1 MARHEQSAASI
12 FDVNLVALAI
22 TLGVVVATTIVAVPE
37 AQAQTFQVLHTFT
50 GGDGIGPDAGLTM
63 DRAGRL
69 YGTVNGGTGN
79 DGSVFRMAESGSGW
93 VLTPLHQFVRPLT
106 NGNGPDAK
114 VIFGPDG
121 NLYSTTAIGGDEQ
134 ADCVNDGQGCGLV
147 FKLQPPA
154 TACVSFLCPWTET
167 VLYRFTGQPD
177 GDLPGEVIFDA
188 AGNLY
193 GTTSSGGTGD
203 CSNNGDP
210 NYGCGTVYELSP
222 SGSGWTEKVIYS
234 FQDGDDG
241 QSPVGGLIFD
251 AAGNLY
257 GVAQGGSGGK
267 GVVYELSPSNGVW
280 TEKTVHAFQGSDG
293 DGPWGML
300 VADPS
305 GNLYGLTS
313 TGGAYNFGTVFELTK
328 PGTWNF
334 QLLYSF
340 SGSTT
345 GTYPQGGLARDNA
358 GNLYGTTYSGGTYDY
373 GVAFKLSFSNG
384 NWIESALH
392 DFTVSDG
399 IDLTGQ
405 LLIDSSGNIYGTAQE
420 GGDSSDC
427 YPSLGCG
434 TVWEISP

>member
-1 MARHEQSAASI
+1 MTRSEQHRGSGVSRMAGMASLLI
-12 FDVNLVALAI
+12 LLILLATAI
-22 TLGVVVATTIVAVPE
+22 A

-50 GGDGIGPDAGLTM
+50 GGDGVGPDAGLTM
-63 DRAGRL
+63 DRSGRL

-79 DGSVFRMAESGSGW
+79 FGSVFRMAESGSGW
-93 VLTPLHQFVRPLT
+93 VLNPLHQFVPPLA
-106 NGNGPDAK
+106 NGDGPDVKA
-114 VIFGPDG
+114 IFGPAG
-121 NLYSTTAIGGDEQ
+121 NLYSATAIGGDEQ
-134 ADCVNDGQGCGLV
+134 ADCENDGQGCGVV

-167 VLYRFTGQPD
+167 VLYQFTGQPD
-177 GDLPGEVIFDA
+177 GDGPGSEVIFDA

-193 GTTSSGGTGD
+193 GTTGSGGTGD
-203 CSNNGDP
+203 CSNGGDP

-222 SGSGWTEKVIYS
+222 SEGGWTEKVIYS
-234 FQDGDDG
+234 FQGANDGY
-241 QSPVGGLIFD
+241 SPSGGLIFD
-251 AAGNLY
+251 ATGNLY
-257 GVAQGGSGGK
+257 GVAEGGSGSK

-280 TEKTVHAFQGSDG
+280 TETTVHAFQGSDG
-293 DGPWGML
+293 DGPWDTL

-305 GNLYGLTS
+305 GNLYGLTT
-313 TGGAYNFGTVFELTK
+313 TGGAHNSGTVFELTQ

-345 GTYPQGGLARDNA
+345 GTYPEGGLARDSA
-358 GNLYGTTYSGGTYDY
+358 GNLYGTTGDGGTYDY
-373 GVAFKLSFSNG
+373 GVAFKLTLSNG
-384 NWIESALH
+384 NWVETALH
-392 DFTVSDG
+392 DFNLSDG
-399 IDLTGQ
+399 IFLTGQ

-420 GGDSSDC
+420 GGDASDC